1 MASGALRPAPSAFAP
16 SELFLA
22 GAVAALIEVGM
33 IVLVLWAGANTAHIR
48 AKEPEP
54 PAPQPIKVTPVLDE
68 LPLLKL
74 GGKKVKT
81 KLPEMWK
88 KQPPVQRYQE
98 QSAPSQHA
106 SKSPDAIPT
115 SPLAKLDAEAPPPDA
130 ETAKEVDQLLLDAGP
145 DAAPTV
151 EGEGAADGVK
161 EGTETDPLKA
171 RAVSQ
176 YMAKILAWF
185 NARFTPPVGEI
196 PCEEL
201 KRLRASVA
209 VNVGGDRTVTGFNVR
224 SPSGNAIFDARVQKV
239 MQGVVGAELP
249 PPPPLYPDILGSVV
263 SPVFSG
269 HAAKCE
275 SKAEPK
281 PEAKPE
287 PAPEPTP
294 PSQPES
300 TPQPEAE

>member
-1 MASGALRPAPSAFAP
+1 
-16 SELFLA
+16 
-22 GAVAALIEVGM
+22 VAALIEM
-33 IVLVLWAGANTAHIR
+33 SLLVLVLWAGESTAHIK
-48 AKEPEP
+48 AKEPE
-54 PAPQPIKVTPVLDE
+54 APEPLPMKVTPVLDE

-88 KQPPVQRYQE
+88 KQPPVQRFQE
-98 QSAPSQHA
+98 QSAPSQFA

-115 SPLAKLDAEAPPPDA
+115 SALAKLDAEAPPPDA

-161 EGTETDPLKA
+161 EGTEADPLKA

-201 KRLRASVA
+201 KKLRSSVA
-209 VNVGGDRTVTGFNVR
+209 VNVGGDRTVTAFSVR

-263 SPVFSG
+263 NPVFSG

-275 SKAEPK
+275 PQAGSK
-281 PEAKPE
+281 PEGKPE
-287 PAPEPTP
+287 PSPDSTPKPSPEP
-294 PSQPES
+294 S
-300 TPQPEAE
+300 PQPEAE